1 MDKKEKYIQENIQ
14 EIILN
19 LISKVWSDYCAEL
32 KKEPLSIV
40 NFSITDNISEEY
52 KKIRPDHAKKFP
64 EQVENIDN
72 EHNALTIP
80 PKESDGHFS
89 ILIDTKYFA
98 ESLEKDNNWAGTVAH
113 ELTHVYDF
121 IEYANLIDCHDYDVI
136 LDLGKHWMFN
146 IWTEFHAKAIGY
158 YYVRKYTFKDIYDTS
173 IIEHIMQSELP
184 MHSQEMF
191 ESYHATNNAYTQMY
205 AVAHFLGRLFI
216 WEKLFPK
223 YFTDAM
229 IQELLGTNR
238 WMLETYIFLKNHM
251 KLDEA
256 YRDFEELKDILRQNF
271 QEF

>member
-1 MDKKEKYIQENIQ
+1 M
-14 EIILN
+14 LRG
-19 LISKVWSDYCAEL
+19 SS
-32 KKEPLSIV
+32 
-40 NFSITDNISEEY
+40 F
-52 KKIRPDHAKKFP
+52 
-64 EQVENIDN
+64 
-72 EHNALTIP
+72 
-80 PKESDGHFS
+80 
-89 ILIDTKYFA
+89 DTKVFA

-121 IEYANLIDCHDYDVI
+121 IEYANLIDCLDYDVI
-136 LDLGKHWMFN
+136 LDLSLHWMFN

-173 IIEHIMQSELP
+173 IIEYIMQNELP

-216 WEKLFPK
+216 WEKLFPN
-223 YFTDAM
+223 YFTSAM
-229 IQELLGTNR
+229 IQGLLGTNR

-271 QEF
+271 QGF